1 MGATIFDNSVE
12 ASQSEGVLAF
22 EADTT
27 LVGRDT
33 GPCREFFES
42 SRKGD
47 LKLCKRL
54 ISTR

>member
-1 MGATIFDNSVE
+1 MAIFDNSVE